1 MSFDIKKI
9 IGLSTGFIAYTIL
22 YLGKGIQKYAVEGF
36 KDQGKVNV
44 KDKNT
49 GIWIIGT
56 ILTSIYMFIQWAA
69 LFLAPINLIA
79 PIEAIGLIVLV
90 IFSFYILKEDIS
102 KLQIIGIGLIIIGT
116 ILITLFNVNSSE
128 VGFNDFQ
135 IELFLIF
142 SLTIIFIEFIAILIS
157 KLNNSKMTGLIL
169 GITAGTFMAFQTV
182 TKRITAIPNAIL
194 SLTFTIITF
203 LFAILTLIMT
213 QYAFTRAKANVVV
226 PCFTSASI
234 IIAVLISYIT
244 LNEIIVVSQ
253 IVGFVIIVF
262 GIIFLTAFTS
272 ETKK

>member
-128 VGFNDFQ
+128 VEFNDFQ

-157 KLNNSKMTGLIL
+157 KLNNSKITGLIL
-169 GITAGTFMAFQTV
+169 GIIAGTFMAFQTV
-182 TKRITAIPNAIL
+182 TKRITAIPNSIL
-194 SLTFTIITF
+194 SLTFTFITF

-213 QYAFTRAKANVVV
+213 QYAFTKAKANVVV

-234 IIAVLISYIT
+234 ILAVLISYIT

>member
-56 ILTSIYMFIQWAA
+56 ILTSIYMFIQWVA
-69 LFLAPINLIA
+69 LFFAPINLIA

-116 ILITLFNVNSSE
+116 ILITIFNVNSSE
-128 VGFNDFQ
+128 VEFNDFQ

-157 KLNNSKMTGLIL
+157 KLNNSKRTGLIL

-194 SLTFTIITF
+194 SLTFTFITF
-203 LFAILTLIMT
+203 IFAILTLIMT
-213 QYAFTRAKANVVV
+213 QYAFTKAKANVVV

-234 IIAVLISYIT
+234 ILAVLISYIT